1 MIIEI
6 ALRLFGLQFL
16 RDHPGDKILCRCLP
30 CTARHSNHIPR
41 PLLSS
46 FRRQLLQRYQRILY
60 KNHRPIDVQGTIR
73 NRCYCTLCQSLCD
86 VGIAIVIGSAQREEH
101 ITWRE
106 GARIHAPSSC

>member
-16 RDHPGDKILCRCLP
+16 RDHLGDKILCRCLP

-60 KNHRPIDVQGTIR
+60 TDHGSIRVHRTIR
-73 NRCYCTLCQSLCD
+73 NRRYGTLRQCLSD
-86 VGIAIVIGSAQREEH
+86 VSIAIVIRPAQREEH